1 MNTKEIQTRLNIIKS
16 AVEIGDTDTIFLQSS
31 RLKTLNIKK
40 IDEIT
45 ALLDSKNYRQA
56 LYLIK
61 TFLSENDMLDSAS
74 VDSFDDNSEKVL
86 NIEDMLKM
94 SPLAKETIKEY
105 KSNTYTQDDLE
116 AFAKN
121 IEVPI
126 SKAYEQEY
134 VKPENYEDTLE
145 KIQQVQESE
154 EEEPKDIVKETTK
167 SAEAKTK
174 EKSEESIEVK
184 EEIKSDKVE
193 NKEELNEFDSAV
205 ENVDKDTPLDEI
217 SAQVLGKK
225 DKKPRKKVMSKYK
238 TLRAKFARK
247 EKTKNSDTTQGL
259 KKSNVAK
266 SVLNKAK
273 NISSKIGI
281 PEFKKSVAK
290 KSDIDEINKKEET
303 KKSSE
308 QKPNSKSVK
317 QTNDI
322 YSPIPH
328 IEQKFRQ
335 AFVLFPPNKESDVWV
350 EEVIKF
356 LKFVSANSYTEK
368 DIKRFFEEYNFFI
381 EKGDIARASQVL
393 LLASATDS
401 KYAKFLLARELF
413 QGRVLKRDLKKS
425 YTLMKDLA
433 NQFYPDAICDLAQFY
448 EYGIGV
454 PKDKKTAIKL
464 YEKAFE
470 LGVDRATKHINRIKE
485 SGGFLS
491 SLLKFK

>member
-1 MNTKEIQTRLNIIKS
+1 METKEIETRLNIIKS

-40 IDEIT
+40 IDEII

-61 TFLSENDMLDSAS
+61 NFLSENSITDS
-74 VDSFDDNSEKVL
+74 VNNFEDDTEKVL
-86 NIEDMLKM
+86 GIEDMLKM

-105 KSNTYTQDDLE
+105 KSNIYTQDDLE

-126 SKAYEQEY
+126 SKAYEQDY
-134 VKPENYEDTLE
+134 AKSKNYEEAFQKIQEKQEVEDVQENVAKESSKTANTTSKINEE
-145 KIQQVQESE
+145 KIEIE
-154 EEEPKDIVKETTK
+154 D
-167 SAEAKTK
+167 EA
-174 EKSEESIEVK
+174 EVK
-184 EEIKSDKVE
+184 NSSSEIKEDTE
-193 NKEELNEFDSAV
+193 TQLNEFDNAV

-225 DKKPRKKVMSKYK
+225 EKPRKKVMSKYK

-247 EKTKNSDTTQGL
+247 DKTKDEETQEF
-259 KKSNVAK
+259 KKSSVAK
-266 SVLNKAK
+266 SVLDKAK
-273 NISSKIGI
+273 NIGSELKSQMS
-281 PEFKKSVAK
+281 KKSNNADIKNVIK
-290 KSDIDEINKKEET
+290 KAPKENENKIDNKKVDHNNE
-303 KKSSE
+303 
-308 QKPNSKSVK
+308 
-317 QTNDI
+317 I

-328 IEQKFRQ
+328 IEEKFRQ
-335 AFVLFPPNKESDVWV
+335 AFVLYPPNKESDVWV

-368 DIKRFFEEYNFFI
+368 DIKRFFEEYDFYL
-381 EKGDIARASQVL
+381 EKGDISRASQVL

-425 YTLMKDLA
+425 YTLMKHLA

-454 PKDKKTAIKL
+454 PKDKKTAVKL